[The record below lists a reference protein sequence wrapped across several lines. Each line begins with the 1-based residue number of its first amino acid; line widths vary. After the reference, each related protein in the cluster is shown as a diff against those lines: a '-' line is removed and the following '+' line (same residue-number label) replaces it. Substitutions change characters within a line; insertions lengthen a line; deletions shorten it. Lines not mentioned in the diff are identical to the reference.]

1 MDKYIEMSYRCFE
14 AFKELAKNYLEIQ
27 SPELFGKIK
36 ELSGETKMSPADV
49 AANLMPKSDE
59 QDEETCLKTLIKA
72 LEASKEEARKKSEE
86 AAMLKAKKGDKENG
100 MITEGYDGMETIRDM
115 NQLGWITA
123 F

>member
-1 MDKYIEMSYRCFE
+1 VDKLDPASIRRGRMDKHIEMSYRCFE

-72 LEASKEEARKKSEE
+72 LEVSKEEARKKSEE
-86 AAMLKAKKGDKENG
+86 AAMLKAQKGDKENG
-100 MITEGYDGMETIRDM
+100 MITEG
-115 NQLGWITA
+115 
-123 F
+123 